1 MTSPVRVR
9 FAPSP
14 TGYLHVGGLRTAL
27 YNYLFARRHG
37 GAFLLRIEDTDQ
49 ARSVPGAVEGL
60 IQALKWADL
69 EYDEGPGV
77 GGLHGPYVQSE
88 RLALYR
94 SEVDRLVA
102 SGHAYACFCTAE
114 RLDEVRKRQE
124 KEKRPSK
131 YDRTCVVLPT
141 WEVARRRD
149 VGELHVI
156 RMRVPDAETIV
167 VQDIV
172 RGEVSF
178 ESDTIDDSVLLKSDG
193 FPTYHLANVVDDH
206 DMRISHVIRGEEW
219 LPSTPK
225 HLLLYRA
232 FGYDAPQFAHL
243 PLLLNPDRSKL
254 SKRQGHVAVEE
265 YRDAGYYPEALV
277 NFVAFLGWNPGGERE
292 IFSLEELVPEFSL
305 ERVNKAGAIF
315 NVEKL
320 DWFNSTYLR
329 ARPAEQ
335 ILAEL
340 RPALTERGW
349 DRFGDAYL
357 LRVIEL
363 MRERVRFPREYLTEA
378 TYLFEDPTA
387 YEAAT
392 REKRWTADSP
402 RIATALLE
410 RIVSLE
416 PFSHDPI
423 EGAFKSVAEAEGVK
437 TGDLVHPVRLALSG
451 IGRGPSLYDMMDL
464 LGRDVCLRRIRAALE
479 RLAPPR

>member
-37 GAFLLRIEDTDQ
+37 GSFLLRIEDTDQ

-60 IQALKWADL
+60 ITALKWAGL

-77 GGLHGPYVQSE
+77 GGPHGPYVQSQ

-94 SEVDRLVA
+94 TEVERLVA
-102 SGHAYACFCTAE
+102 SGHAYPCFCTSQ
-114 RLDEVRKRQE
+114 RLDEVRKAQE
-124 KEKRPSK
+124 KDKRPTK
-131 YDRTCVVLPT
+131 YDRTCLSLPAEEVV
-141 WEVARRRD
+141 RRRS

-156 RMRVPDAETIV
+156 RLRVPDAQTV
-167 VQDIV
+167 LVNDIV

-265 YRDAGYYPEALV
+265 YREAGYYPEALV

-292 IFSLEELVPEFSL
+292 VFSLTELVPEFSL

-320 DWFNSTYLR
+320 EWFNSTYLR

-340 RPALTERGW
+340 RPALAERGW
-349 DRFGDAYL
+349 DRFAEPYL

-378 TYLFEDPTA
+378 TYLFEDPTE

-402 RIATALLE
+402 RLVAALLD

-423 EGAFKSVAEAEGVK
+423 EGAFKSVGESEGVK

-451 IGRGPSLYDMMDL
+451 IGRGPSLYEMMEL
-464 LGRDVCLRRIRAALE
+464 LGRDACVRRIRAALG